1 MNTTSS
7 VGDKNWQVAIAVTLL
22 SLPPALISSQGG
34 TDFLVHSEGHR
45 RDESLW
51 VISGGHIAAW
61 SAAGPQELGM

>member
-1 MNTTSS
+1 M
-7 VGDKNWQVAIAVTLL
+7 AIAVTLL